1 MVRRVLQ
8 VAAAGAVLGSLLLS
22 ALFPLPGQEDAR
34 PWAVGLMAF
43 PVAAALVLINRPGNP
58 IGRLLGVVGAA
69 AGIIFIGGW
78 ASVAYPGDWSRYL
91 EAIEAGAVVVQFW
104 AIISLLYVF
113 PTGAPDGRGPR
124 VIFRIFTAWMMAMAV
139 IAGVRPGPLD
149 LTARDNPLGLG
160 PVVLHSV
167 FDIGLV
173 SLPIGVVLGVGVLV
187 RRRRHAGVVERAQ
200 LKWFT
205 SSSALLVAVVV
216 VIAFVPEGRWE
227 TLLFPIVVGGF
238 WALPTAIV
246 VAVLRYRLFDI
257 DRLVSRSVTYGATLV
272 TLAAVYVAVVFVI
285 SSALPRQGSL
295 AVAASTLAVAAL
307 FRPLA
312 QRVQQAVDRR
322 FNRPRYDLEREVA
335 AFVGTLRDQVGLEEL
350 RAGLLEVV
358 SGTMQPRSV
367 AMWVRPTD
375 RTPTK
380 V

>member
-1 MVRRVLQ
+1 
-8 VAAAGAVLGSLLLS
+8 
-22 ALFPLPGQEDAR
+22 
-34 PWAVGLMAF
+34 
-43 PVAAALVLINRPGNP
+43 
-58 IGRLLGVVGAA
+58 
-69 AGIIFIGGW
+69 
-78 ASVAYPGDWSRYL
+78 
-91 EAIEAGAVVVQFW
+91 
-104 AIISLLYVF
+104 
-113 PTGAPDGRGPR
+113 
-124 VIFRIFTAWMMAMAV
+124 
-139 IAGVRPGPLD
+139 
-149 LTARDNPLGLG
+149 
-160 PVVLHSV
+160 
-167 FDIGLV
+167 V

-205 SSSALLVAVVV
+205 SSSALLVAVVA